1 MAILDTGLPGG
12 AAAEEE
18 SGRLKTLSLLLGAF
32 LSRTPMFLGLAS
44 ASARA
49 AIRSPGRGARLL
61 LLLSIAIGLSPGVN
75 FILLSALLSLISN
88 AALPL
93 ALLALVRRGLRG
105 TSLTLS
111 PWLSSV
117 DTAAMFTAIVLTALE
132 DAAGGHWTGTAATF
146 SLACTAL
153 LLLLLLAAE
162 PLVDGAT
169 SCRNTTHGKGH
180 NYERFACDLS

>member
-1 MAILDTGLPGG
+1 MPGG

-32 LSRTPMFLGLAS
+32 LSRVAVFLGLAS
-44 ASARA
+44 ARARA
-49 AIRSPGRGARLL
+49 AIKSPGRGARPL
-61 LLLSIAIGLSPGVN
+61 LLLSIAIGLSPGLN
-75 FILLSALLSLISN
+75 FILLSALLSLTSN

-93 ALLALVRRGLRG
+93 PLLALVRMGLIG

-117 DTAAMFTAIVLTALE
+117 DTAAMFTAMVLTVLDE
-132 DAAGGHWTGTAATF
+132 AGGHWTGAAATF

-153 LLLLLLAAE
+153 LLLLAAA

-180 NYERFACDLS
+180 NYE